1 MLLRVRVRVAVRAPA
16 CNGLRLWCFRLCFRL
31 CFAHATIAPC
41 ASRCPKV
48 PGTRLLLA
56 PQASPHG
63 AAGEPRKSPCYYALK
78 PSRAPFSWARFSVSF
93 SRSADLTF
101 PIFTKPTTMDK
112 KWQKLPGQ
120 FMDRSSRRCGR
131 CGGWARP
138 VLGAVAGADGL
149 SDGSPVRIRPPAR
162 CAARHRCSQWRCA
175 RCSSWLD
182 RRLSLASVTV
192 RLPGRGHCTAPAPP
206 LLIRP
211 RAADRRCSG
220 RAWRRQT
227 ARAWWISRATCSCA
241 GAPRQASPD
250 RVASAARSTCS
261 STARCP
267 RLGRRRSSLA
277 DRKKWFLAHA
287 EKPLFQNQFN
297 TTFF

>member
-1 MLLRVRVRVAVRAPA
+1 VRACVFTCVRVRACVCTRYDRCNWRFSAPSLIGLRIGLRRDCRHWWGDGMLLRVRVRVAVRAPA

-149 SDGSPVRIRPPAR
+149 SDGSPVRIRPPAC
-162 CAARHRCSQWRCA
+162 CAARHRCSQRRCA

-182 RRLSLASVTV
+182 RRAAVTSLSPCDCLVAAI
-192 RLPGRGHCTAPAPP
+192 APHPR
-206 LLIRP
+206 RP
-211 RAADRRCSG
+211 S
-220 RAWRRQT
+220 
-227 ARAWWISRATCSCA
+227 
-241 GAPRQASPD
+241 
-250 RVASAARSTCS
+250 
-261 STARCP
+261 
-267 RLGRRRSSLA
+267 
-277 DRKKWFLAHA
+277 
-287 EKPLFQNQFN
+287 
-297 TTFF
+297 